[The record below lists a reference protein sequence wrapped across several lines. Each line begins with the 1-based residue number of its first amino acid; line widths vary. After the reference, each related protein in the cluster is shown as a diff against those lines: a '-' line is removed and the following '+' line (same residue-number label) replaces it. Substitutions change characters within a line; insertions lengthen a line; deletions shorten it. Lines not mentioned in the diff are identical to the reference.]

1 MKSPDRF
8 DFANRFLYVGSMQ
21 GEVPMM
27 FAIVAVGAIA
37 ITFELRMPWAAIF
50 ARSGAQS
57 SRPPRDD
64 VDRLAALVL
73 EQLARVSCGSRPRSH
88 FEPG

>member
-1 MKSPDRF
+1 
-8 DFANRFLYVGSMQ
+8 MQ

-37 ITFELRMPWAAIF
+37 STLELRMPCAAIF

-57 SRPPRDD
+57 SRPPRSTSTASP
-64 VDRLAALVL
+64 RSSSS
-73 EQLARVSCGSRPRSH
+73 RSTVSCGSSPRSH

>member
-1 MKSPDRF
+1 
-8 DFANRFLYVGSMQ
+8 MQ

-37 ITFELRMPWAAIF
+37 STLELRMPCVAIF

-57 SRPPRDD
+57 RRPPRATSIGSPRS
-64 VDRLAALVL
+64 VASSST
-73 EQLARVSCGSRPRSH
+73 VSWGSRPRSH

>member
-1 MKSPDRF
+1 
-8 DFANRFLYVGSMQ
+8 MQ

-37 ITFELRMPWAAIF
+37 STLELRMPWAAIF
-50 ARSGAQS
+50 SRSGAQS
-57 SRPPRDD
+57 SRPPRSTST
-64 VDRLAALVL
+64 VSPRSASSTST
-73 EQLARVSCGSRPRSH
+73 VSCGSSPRSH